1 MGVQSGSA
9 SSKTGGN
16 RRSSSEMKEEGGS
29 SWSSLLEFE
38 DSEERRGQEGYAQE
52 GDCGREPLLE
62 GMSMGA
68 VV

>member
-1 MGVQSGSA
+1 
-9 SSKTGGN
+9 
-16 RRSSSEMKEEGGS
+16 MKEEGGS
-29 SWSSLLEFE
+29 AWSSLLEFE